1 LTNEGKYLDS
11 LVGSISIFH
20 LLQAKP
26 EKRLFSGISL
36 QMIASFL
43 NSGTA
48 VALLTVLQLFSASK
62 IEDKNMHTMKIGINP
77 YYKA

>member
-1 LTNEGKYLDS
+1 
-11 LVGSISIFH
+11 
-20 LLQAKP
+20 
-26 EKRLFSGISL
+26 
-36 QMIASFL
+36 MIASFL

-48 VALLTVLQLFSASK
+48 VVLLTVLQLFSASK